1 MAKGTAK
8 MEAQTI
14 IQDNFEAK
22 NDSFLYFLR
31 EKSTFKKDSFNR
43 LCNAVRAIAD
53 TNVEISRNAQ
63 KITHIYG
70 TILKCFMYHFDKN
83 DDYKITDLP
92 DNYNKMIALL
102 DKNVEY
108 YFATRI

>member
-1 MAKGTAK
+1 

-22 NDSFLYFLR
+22 NNSFLYFLR
-31 EKSTFKKDSFNR
+31 EKSTFNKESFNQ
-43 LCNAVRAIAD
+43 LCNAVHSVAD
-53 TNVEISRNAQ
+53 ENVEISRNAQ
-63 KITHIYG
+63 KIMFIYSA
-70 TILKCFMYHFDKN
+70 ILKCFMYHFDKN
-83 DDYKITDLP
+83 DDYTITDLP